1 MATVQ
6 NFFNGHKKHDLIL
19 MTILLALALIGKV
32 AHIPWLFTAGMIL
45 AAAAGGIPLLLRAI
59 SSLRYK
65 VISIELLVSIAV
77 IGAIIIGEYS
87 EAGIVVWLFS
97 LGDLLEEA
105 TLEKTRQSIK
115 DLVAMA
121 PKTALKIISPVD
133 RDPIEVDIDDIDQGD
148 YLLVKTGG
156 QVPVDGVVLDGEDHV
171 DESSITGEPN
181 PSHKRKRDQVFAGT
195 LLVSGT
201 VALRAQKVGEDTTF
215 CQLIKLVEE
224 AQDSKT
230 EAQRFIDRF
239 SQYYTPLVLLIALI
253 TGLVSKNI
261 RLAITILVL
270 GCPGALVIGVPVST
284 VAGIGRAAKQ
294 GILAKGSNVFAQLS
308 RVDSF
313 VFDKTGTLAQGRP
326 AVTEERNLA
335 GVPQENLRLLASVE
349 HESDHPL
356 AQAIQAYAQEKQAGE
371 RMALLPVER
380 SRVVEGRGLE
390 ALIGGERILVG
401 NERLMRENHIDLS
414 AADLPA
420 TSTHVLMARE
430 GRLTYALGISDPC
443 DLTPCEP

>member
-133 RDPIEVDIDDIDQGD
+133 RDPIEVD
-148 YLLVKTGG
+148 
-156 QVPVDGVVLDGEDHV
+156 
-171 DESSITGEPN
+171 
-181 PSHKRKRDQVFAGT
+181 
-195 LLVSGT
+195 
-201 VALRAQKVGEDTTF
+201 
-215 CQLIKLVEE
+215 
-224 AQDSKT
+224 
-230 EAQRFIDRF
+230 
-239 SQYYTPLVLLIALI
+239 
-253 TGLVSKNI
+253 
-261 RLAITILVL
+261 
-270 GCPGALVIGVPVST
+270 
-284 VAGIGRAAKQ
+284 
-294 GILAKGSNVFAQLS
+294 
-308 RVDSF
+308 
-313 VFDKTGTLAQGRP
+313 
-326 AVTEERNLA
+326 
-335 GVPQENLRLLASVE
+335 
-349 HESDHPL
+349 
-356 AQAIQAYAQEKQAGE
+356 
-371 RMALLPVER
+371 
-380 SRVVEGRGLE
+380 
-390 ALIGGERILVG
+390 
-401 NERLMRENHIDLS
+401 
-414 AADLPA
+414 
-420 TSTHVLMARE
+420 
-430 GRLTYALGISDPC
+430 
-443 DLTPCEP
+443 